1 MHSSGVDTGDR
12 HCPEWYCERVPLSA
26 WVYTMSATNSS
37 AGLTKPARTAATRR
51 PATRAGFWVRF
62 HQLGSP
68 PRFYALAGTLAPWFF
83 WSFAVL
89 VTVGLYSAFFIAPTD
104 YQQGEAYRI
113 LYIHAPSAW
122 MSMFIYVVMA
132 VCGAI
137 VLIWRMKLAEV
148 MAVASAPVGAAF
160 TFLCLVTGSLWGKPM
175 WGTYWVWDARLT
187 SQLLLLFL
195 YFGFM
200 ALYAAIEDRRAA
212 ARAASLIAVVGVINV
227 PIIHF
232 SVKWWNTLHQ
242 GPTVTKLDAP
252 SIDLSMLIPLLIMAV
267 AFKLY
272 YGGAV
277 LVRARHEILQ
287 REQATAWVR
296 QRLMGERHQ

>member
-1 MHSSGVDTGDR
+1 MDPGVD
-12 HCPEWYCERVPLSA
+12 PRVSLDAAAMPQQ
-26 WVYTMSATNSS
+26 
-37 AGLTKPARTAATRR
+37 KPKRR
-51 PATRAGFWVRF
+51 GFWVWF
-62 HQLGSP
+62 HRLGSP
-68 PRFYALAGTLAPWFF
+68 PRFYALAGRLIPWMFGI
-83 WSFAVL
+83 FAVL
-89 VTVGLYSAFFIAPTD
+89 TVVGLYLAFFVAPPD

-113 LYIHAPSAW
+113 LYIHAPTAW

-148 MAVASAPVGAAF
+148 MAVASAPIGAAF
-160 TFLCLVTGSLWGKPM
+160 AFLCLATGSLWGKPM

-187 SQLLLLFL
+187 SQLILLFL

-200 ALYAAIEDRRAA
+200 ALYAAIEDRRTA

-252 SIDLSMLIPLLIMAV
+252 SIDLAMLIPLLMMAV
-267 AFKLY
+267 AFKFY
-272 YGGAV
+272 YIAVV

-287 REQATAWVR
+287 REHNAAWVR
-296 QRLMGERHQ
+296 QLLTGGGTDR

>member
-1 MHSSGVDTGDR
+1 MWTFLHKF
-12 HCPEWYCERVPLSA
+12 A
-26 WVYTMSATNSS
+26 
-37 AGLTKPARTAATRR
+37 
-51 PATRAGFWVRF
+51 
-62 HQLGSP
+62 SP
-68 PRFYALAGTLAPWFF
+68 PYFYDLSGRMIPWLSGITALL
-83 WSFAVL
+83 L
-89 VTVGLYSAFFIAPTD
+89 VVGLYLAFFVAPPD

-122 MSMFIYVVMA
+122 MSMFIYTVMA
-132 VCGAI
+132 TCGAI

-148 MAVASAPVGAAF
+148 MMVTSAPIGAAF
-160 TFLCLVTGSLWGKPM
+160 TFLCLATGSLWGKPM

-200 ALYAAIEDRRAA
+200 ALYSAIEDRRTA
-212 ARAASLIAVVGVINV
+212 ARAAALLALVGWVNV

-252 SIDLSMLIPLLIMAV
+252 SIDLSMLIPLLVMAL
-267 AFKLY
+267 AFQFFY
-272 YGGAV
+272 AASV
-277 LVRARHEILQ
+277 LVRARNELLL
-287 REQATAWVR
+287 RERASAWVAKLIGGSR
-296 QRLMGERHQ
+296 

>member
-1 MHSSGVDTGDR
+1 
-12 HCPEWYCERVPLSA
+12 
-26 WVYTMSATNSS
+26 MSATNSS
-37 AGLTKPARTAATRR
+37 AGLTKPARTSAGRR
-51 PATRAGFWVRF
+51 PSQGSGFWVRF

-68 PRFYALAGTLAPWFF
+68 PRFYDLAGRLAPWFY
-83 WSFAVL
+83 WSFAIL
-89 VTVGLYSAFFIAPTD
+89 VTIGLYSAFFIAPTD

-148 MAVASAPVGAAF
+148 MAVASAPIGAAF
-160 TFLCLVTGSLWGKPM
+160 TFLCLITGSLWGKPM

-212 ARAASLIAVVGVINV
+212 ARAASLIAVVGVVNV

-252 SIDLSMLIPLLIMAV
+252 SIDLSMLIPLLIMAL

-287 REQATAWVR
+287 REQGSAWVR
-296 QRLMGERHQ
+296 QRLMGERHA